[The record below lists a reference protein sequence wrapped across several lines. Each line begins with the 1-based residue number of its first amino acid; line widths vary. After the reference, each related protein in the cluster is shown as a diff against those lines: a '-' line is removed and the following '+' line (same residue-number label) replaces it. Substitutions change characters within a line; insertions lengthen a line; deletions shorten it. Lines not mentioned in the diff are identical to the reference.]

1 MLYLSVYVREWHE
14 ESIVLLW
21 LNLAAQQNGFG

>member
-1 MLYLSVYVREWHE
+1 MLYLCVYVREWHE

-21 LNLAAQQNGFG
+21 FNLAAKQNEFE